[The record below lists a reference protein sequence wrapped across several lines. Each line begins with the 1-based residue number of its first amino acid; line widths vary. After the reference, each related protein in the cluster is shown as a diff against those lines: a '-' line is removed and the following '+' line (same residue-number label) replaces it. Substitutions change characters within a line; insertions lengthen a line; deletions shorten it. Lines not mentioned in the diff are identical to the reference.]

1 MKYYLDTNII
11 IYFINGK
18 YSSIIDKIKKI
29 SSQSIVIPSIVLAE
43 IEYGAKKSVDYNKTI
58 TKYRQFINVFSIE
71 QFDMH
76 AAQEYGMIRSSLEKA
91 GNLIGPN
98 DMLIASIVKANDG
111 ILVTNNVREFERIE
125 GLHIEN
131 WCDA

>member
-76 AAQEYGMIRSSLEKA
+76 AAQEYGIIRSSLEKA

>member
-29 SSQSIVIPSIVLAE
+29 PSQSIVIPSIVLAE

-76 AAQEYGMIRSSLEKA
+76 AAQEYGIIRSSLEKQ

>member
-11 IYFINGK
+11 IYFINGR

-29 SSQSIVIPSIVLAE
+29 PSQSIVIPSIVLAE
-43 IEYGAKKSVDYNKTI
+43 IEYGARKSNDYNKTI
-58 TKYRQFINVFSIE
+58 TKYRQFMNVFSIE
-71 QFDMH
+71 QFDVH
-76 AAQEYGMIRSSLEKA
+76 AAREYGVIRSSLEKA
-91 GNLIGPN
+91 GKLIGPN
-98 DMLIASIVKANDG
+98 DMLIASIVKANNG
-111 ILVTNNVREFERIE
+111 ILVTNNVREFERID

>member
-29 SSQSIVIPSIVLAE
+29 PSQSIVIPSIVLAE